1 MSNPTKL
8 GGFKILKD
16 MAGFSLILPIG
27 SENPV
32 VKFCWSLTERKINL
46 PYFTLIK
53 NRQTWGLNST
63 VASNEGLRVSL
74 IIDENFGQSF
84 QQISDITILSVFPHK
99 KNPEIAGRL
108 FEVFEEK
115 NISPFSIANSPSAI
129 SIVLQ
134 EALLNKTSQAL
145 FEPFSFSSYRSPA
158 DWKLAHKGKEE
169 LHKEVIA
176 SYQEK
181 RPKVY
186 GIELYDGQKMFL
198 INLKRFRFG
207 RLGKALKQFVGLDPG
222 LSFMAT
228 GPMSEG
234 VDALAMCLPGS
245 SDDSNMEP
253 LKEFISNSHLID
265 NTAVAVFS
273 MNGPH
278 FGERYGIISELLR
291 RFEKSGIDLLGLS
304 CTVASI
310 TGVVQSAQIEQAI
323 EAVKQYFDV
332 PAVIKKS

>member
-27 SENPV
+27 PESPV
-32 VKFCWSLTERKINL
+32 VKFCRLLAERKINL

-53 NRQTWGLNST
+53 NKQTWGLNST
-63 VASNEGLRVSL
+63 VVSNEGLRVSL
-74 IIDENFGQSF
+74 IINENFDESF
-84 QQISDITILSVFPHK
+84 QQISDMAILSVFPHK

-108 FEVFEEK
+108 FEVLYEK
-115 NISPFSIANSPSAI
+115 DINPFSIANSPSAI

-134 EALLNKTSQAL
+134 ETLLNKTSQAL

-186 GIELYDGQKMFL
+186 GVELYDGQEIFL
-198 INLKRFRFG
+198 INLKKFGFG
-207 RLGKALKQFVGLDPG
+207 RLGNALKQFAGLNPG
-222 LSFMAT
+222 LSFTAT
-228 GPMSEG
+228 GPMSEDRVVLAICLSRSS
-234 VDALAMCLPGS
+234 VDFNQG
-245 SDDSNMEP
+245 P
-253 LKEFISNSHLID
+253 LKDFSTRSHSID
-265 NTAVAVFS
+265 NAAVAVFC

-278 FGERYGIISELLR
+278 FGDRYGIVSGLLKG
-291 RFEKSGIDLLGLS
+291 FEQNGIDLLGIS

-310 TGVVQSAQIEQAI
+310 TGVVPSAQIKHTI
-323 EAVKQYFDV
+323 EAIKQHFDV
-332 PAVIKKS
+332 PAVIKRS